1 METVEKPVVANESL
15 ETTTVK
21 DVYTA
26 VYMSVDN
33 SRVCGL
39 NISIPQPKASNSR
52 LILIIHSY
60 PQVYQQ
66 VDTDLFLAWNLNSV
80 NDFTD
85 LVVKLSAV
93 LHLIGD
99 LVVAVKH
106 SGVVAVSKDLTD
118 FR

>member
-1 METVEKPVVANESL
+1 VETVEKPVVANESL

-33 SRVCGL
+33 LRVCGL

-66 VDTDLFLAWNLNSV
+66 VDINLLLA
-80 NDFTD
+80 
-85 LVVKLSAV
+85 
-93 LHLIGD
+93 
-99 LVVAVKH
+99 
-106 SGVVAVSKDLTD
+106 
-118 FR
+118 